1 MTADLTKEALDA
13 LVSCFRA
20 GACEPAE
27 RCRDMRASSGCHCA
41 HAADAITALRAKVKA
56 LTARATASEAALAA
70 AMEGAV
76 RVKPLAWQDFGDY
89 GAKACA
95 MLNSSY
101 MIMRWNGRG
110 EYEVSVSVP
119 GHGSAFDGERFHP
132 TIEAAK
138 AAAQSDYERRILAA
152 IEPNPAVQDREAL
165 IEVLTA
171 RATAAEAAL
180 AAAMEGAVRVKPLEW
195 FEVARGNNGYGKW
208 EAEGYVVQKIEG
220 LFLINFAGSYKNE
233 WRFTSVGSAKAAA
246 EADYN
251 RRILAALEPYPAA
264 QDREA
269 LIAATVERAA
279 QAAYQWWD
287 DDDAQDL
294 RDHIRAIATQPQ
306 TDALEAVRREAR
318 AEGMRMAA
326 DLFTGSD
333 LWEEAG
339 IREWILAAAQTA
351 ADSVMGRA

>member
-1 MTADLTKEALDA
+1 MKLKAEVGHWSSVVGNSVHLIAPDGRMVGQIAFLCHDDTLRDKDVQADL
-13 LVSCFRA
+13 
-20 GACEPAE
+20 
-27 RCRDMRASSGCHCA
+27 ASVIC
-41 HAADAITALRAKVKA
+41 DAINAP
-56 LTARATASEAALAA
+56 AT
-70 AMEGAV
+70 
-76 RVKPLAWQDFGDY
+76 
-89 GAKACA
+89 
-95 MLNSSY
+95 
-101 MIMRWNGRG
+101 
-110 EYEVSVSVP
+110 
-119 GHGSAFDGERFHP
+119 
-132 TIEAAK
+132 
-138 AAAQSDYERRILAA
+138 
-152 IEPNPAVQDREAL
+152 NPAARDREAL

-269 LIAATVERAA
+269 LIAATWAEGLRLLVATGIAGGIEG
-279 QAAYQWWD
+279 D
-287 DDDAQDL
+287 PLTDL
-294 RDHIRAIATQPQ
+294 WNANTPQ

-318 AEGMRMAA
+318 AEV
-326 DLFTGSD
+326 
-333 LWEEAG
+333 WEEALILIAG
-339 IREWILAAAQTA
+339 IERDEGADTEGVLPPDRFDEGTSAAYETVSDA
-351 ADSVMGRA
+351 ARGEGVS

>member
-1 MTADLTKEALDA
+1 MKLKAEVGHWSSVVGNSVHLIAPDGRMVGQIAFLCHDDTLRDKDVQADL
-13 LVSCFRA
+13 
-20 GACEPAE
+20 
-27 RCRDMRASSGCHCA
+27 ASVIC
-41 HAADAITALRAKVKA
+41 DAINAP
-56 LTARATASEAALAA
+56 AT
-70 AMEGAV
+70 
-76 RVKPLAWQDFGDY
+76 
-89 GAKACA
+89 
-95 MLNSSY
+95 
-101 MIMRWNGRG
+101 
-110 EYEVSVSVP
+110 
-119 GHGSAFDGERFHP
+119 
-132 TIEAAK
+132 
-138 AAAQSDYERRILAA
+138 
-152 IEPNPAVQDREAL
+152 NPAARDREAL

-251 RRILAALEPYPAA
+251 RRILAALEPNPAA
-264 QDREA
+264 QNRDGSPIAATLTYRNWRGEVSDRVIIPRRVWFGSTEWHPEPQWLLTAWDAGKNAERDFALCDFLGNPGDRDA
-269 LIAATVERAA
+269 LIAATLEMAA
-279 QAAYQWWD
+279 QECREVAQARLGEERDAANACAD
-287 DDDAQDL
+287 RIL
-294 RDHIRAIATQPQ
+294 EEATQPQ